1 MCGASKEQGQQ
12 REERRPASNH
22 GHVLHYC
29 RAAARNKPQTHSIA
43 ISSAR
48 CHTAGLASG
57 VARTPSAEYLIL
69 DIETVPDTDRW
80 QRPDAAHGEP
90 QFPPT
95 WAHRIIVIGCLWL
108 DHSYQLKRFSV
119 IGDPAGDGAGS
130 DARERHLLEEF
141 SRFVGR
147 ARPVLVTYN
156 GRSFDLPVIVM
167 RSLCHAIAVP
177 WYYRDRDVR
186 YRYSAEGHLDLCDWL
201 ADHGATRAGKLD
213 AIARLIGLPGKIGV
227 DGSQVEGLYRA
238 GQLASIQSYCLA
250 DVAQTALLFLRF
262 RLLQGQIAPDA
273 YRERTTALLDALVAD
288 GRVTEVFD
296 QLDRDRL
303 LGAAA
308 APPPGTADPDD
319 PGGPGGVS
327 EP

>member
-1 MCGASKEQGQQ
+1 M
-12 REERRPASNH
+12 
-22 GHVLHYC
+22 
-29 RAAARNKPQTHSIA
+29 
-43 ISSAR
+43 
-48 CHTAGLASG
+48 
-57 VARTPSAEYLIL
+57 ARTPSAEYLIL

-80 QRPDAAHGEP
+80 QRPDLANGGESV
-90 QFPPT
+90 FPPT

-108 DHSYQLKRFSV
+108 GHDYRLKRFGV
-119 IGDPAGDGAGS
+119 IGGEPVAGAAPGDAMPASAGS
-130 DARERHLLEEF
+130 PSAADLRERALLEDF

-167 RSLCHAIAVP
+167 RSLCHAIALP

-201 ADHGATRAGKLD
+201 AEHGAARAGKLD
-213 AIARLIGLPGKIGV
+213 AIARLIGLPGKLGV

-262 RLLQGQIAPDA
+262 RLLQGQIAPES
-273 YRERTTALLDALVAD
+273 YRERTTALLDALAAD
-288 GRVTEVFD
+288 GRVAEV
-296 QLDRDRL
+296 LGKLNREHL
-303 LGAAA
+303 LGPTPPPSAPS
-308 APPPGTADPDD
+308 APPD
-319 PGGPGGVS
+319 V
-327 EP
+327 